1 MIVMETLLI
10 DHGSPVAE
18 PADDVDAADALRS
31 PEARLNQLAG
41 QGWLSGRFQL
51 DPESGRIVDAALRRA
66 REQLFHERREAADAD
81 VDVRVTGRRV
91 DWADAWSKSPASH
104 SMPRNPPARRERSA
118 STCSSTPP
126 PTCPAAG
133 PTPPIPRCLLDKLT
147 CHSTLVPTFVEA
159 ARPVSV
165 GRALRIVP
173 DRTRR
178 LILHRDANHC
188 RIPWCQRT
196 RWLDVHHLVHWANG
210 GRDSNRQRDN

>member
-104 SMPRNPPARRERSA
+104 WMPRNHPLDANGPHQPVPRPHRRLAQLLDRPPPSPDACSTSSPATAPSCPPSSKPPDQSA
-118 STCSSTPP
+118 SDEPYASC
-126 PTCPAAG
+126 PTG
-133 PTPPIPRCLLDKLT
+133 LD
-147 CHSTLVPTFVEA
+147 A
-159 ARPVSV
+159 
-165 GRALRIVP
+165 
-173 DRTRR
+173 
-178 LILHRDANHC
+178 
-188 RIPWCQRT
+188 
-196 RWLDVHHLVHWANG
+196 
-210 GRDSNRQRDN
+210 